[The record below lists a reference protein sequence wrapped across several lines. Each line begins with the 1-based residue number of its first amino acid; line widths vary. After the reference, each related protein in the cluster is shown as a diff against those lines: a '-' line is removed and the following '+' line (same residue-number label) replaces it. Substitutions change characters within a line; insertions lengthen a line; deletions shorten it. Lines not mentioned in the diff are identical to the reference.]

1 MKSLNT
7 LANKVLDAYPVTRD
21 YLKKVIAVEA
31 LHTNTNLAI
40 TRLLEIIESQQ
51 AQLDIGSRTRK
62 FRTCWVDVLCNLA
75 YETVDRFNNHL
86 PFCDVPRNRFLT
98 EVNKNDFSLMKHW
111 GLIRQRPNHKWAIT
125 RMGIGFL
132 LQIPGFR
139 FIDDSILQV
148 GGVKDNYR
156 HNPKSKP
163 IKLDDLISEPIQ
175 IPLSYRET
183 LLNIFNEMEP

>member
-7 LANKVLDAYPVTRD
+7 LAEKVLDAYPVTRD

-31 LHTNTNLAI
+31 LHTSTNLAI

-75 YETVDRFNNHL
+75 YETADRFNNHL
-86 PFCDVPRNRFLT
+86 SFSDIPRNRFLT

-111 GLIRQRPNHKWAIT
+111 GLIRQRPNHKWGIT
-125 RMGIGFL
+125 VWVSVSS
-132 LQIPGFR
+132 FR
-139 FIDDSILQV
+139 FQV
-148 GGVKDNYR
+148 SV
-156 HNPKSKP
+156 S
-163 IKLDDLISEPIQ
+163 SM
-175 IPLSYRET
+175 IPSCR
-183 LLNIFNEMEP
+183 